1 MYIIKVDYAWK
12 ADPLLMKCV
21 IFFGCFC
28 RASGEI
34 IEGHIYYININ
45 VYGDSLTRQVSKLSV
60 LDSAYNC

>member
-1 MYIIKVDYAWK
+1 MDNVYYISRLWK

-34 IEGHIYYININ
+34 IEGHTYSPHLYTLYNN
-45 VYGDSLTRQVSKLSV
+45 V
-60 LDSAYNC
+60 